1 MFFII
6 NYNLTEWQ
14 DSAGTVIASVSPSGA
29 FISNSSFL
37 TGGTLRGT
45 GSLIVGGTTA
55 ISSVRASIYTNSTTT
70 VGLAIQGAAS
80 QTANLQEWQTSAGTV
95 IGSMSSTG
103 TINSTNLG
111 TLNNWVYAK
120 EEQSGGQMRL
130 KKTSGA
136 AANNRATDF
145 AQLYLRDGTNAGTL
159 KLVIIA
165 GTTGAE
171 TTILDNIPQ

>member
-1 MFFII
+1 M
-6 NYNLTEWQ
+6 
-14 DSAGTVIASVSPSGA
+14 VIRGVS
-29 FISNSSFL
+29 
-37 TGGTLRGT
+37 
-45 GSLIVGGTTA
+45 
-55 ISSVRASIYTNSTTT
+55 
-70 VGLAIQGAAS
+70 S
-80 QTANLQEWQTSAGTV
+80 QSANLQEWQNSAGTV

-171 TTILDNIPQ
+171 TTILDNIPQS